1 MKTKELR
8 NHLTEN
14 LKEKVKGNGSF
25 KIGKLKDGYIDF
37 HNASYNEKTTPFE
50 GWYTPI

>member
-1 MKTKELR
+1 M
-8 NHLTEN
+8 
-14 LKEKVKGNGSF
+14 GSF

-37 HNASYNEKTTPFE
+37 HNASYDEKTTPFE